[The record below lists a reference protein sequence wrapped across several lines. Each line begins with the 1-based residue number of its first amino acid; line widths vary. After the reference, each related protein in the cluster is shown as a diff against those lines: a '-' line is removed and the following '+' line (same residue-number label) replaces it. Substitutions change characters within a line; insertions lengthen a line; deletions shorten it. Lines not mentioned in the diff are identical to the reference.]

1 MKIEVGHSKIQKNR
15 ILSEHC
21 ISDGVSSFSCCF
33 LLFCFWNKTRLFPQ
47 SPWCNW
53 KKKIRDWN
61 KCQAEAQ
68 ASGFMERRQALP
80 PSPSSAPVSEWSCV
94 TWQGHFNAQL
104 LSLPLHSKVKSLS
117 DTSMDSKALLPY
129 PVL

>member
-1 MKIEVGHSKIQKNR
+1 MVCPH
-15 ILSEHC
+15 L
-21 ISDGVSSFSCCF
+21 VVAFSCF
-33 LLFCFWNKTRLFPQ
+33 VFGIRLDYFHSHPGATE
-47 SPWCNW
+47 